1 MARWTLPHEQ
11 SRNMLFYFT
20 WRERCKALQENR
32 TMRLCRDTRPDLQG
46 RSEFRGVP
54 KTQEMSNIAA
64 TELRSVRRP
73 GESQTSADLS
83 DPATRQVAKKK
94 RRSADA
100 VALGF
105 THDQAKYKRESLGGG
120 SGRHSLLSGLKA
132 RSDPQQVYPSTKK
145 RAKTAAGASWEG
157 YIEWKQSLSLEVCS
171 RTGAILSIT
180 WDRDDAGPRDPLS
193 AGSAKRCTRARTWR
207 TSS

>member
-145 RAKTAAGASWEG
+145 RAKNAAGASWEG
-157 YIEWKQSLSLEVCS
+157 RWAQ
-171 RTGAILSIT
+171 
-180 WDRDDAGPRDPLS
+180 
-193 AGSAKRCTRARTWR
+193 GS
-207 TSS
+207 